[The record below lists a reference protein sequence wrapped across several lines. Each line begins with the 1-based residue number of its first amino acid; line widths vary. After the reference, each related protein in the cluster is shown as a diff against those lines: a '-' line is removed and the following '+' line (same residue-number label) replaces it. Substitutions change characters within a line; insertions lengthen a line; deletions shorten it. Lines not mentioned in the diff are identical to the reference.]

1 MIIKAKIRL
10 DYKNHEDAQVT
21 FEALEPDNKGFIDGE
36 IIDNS
41 IIFKLEGES
50 IASVRRTI
58 DDLILSET
66 IIEKIMVIR

>member
-10 DYKNHEDAQVT
+10 DYKDHQDAQIT
-21 FEALEPDNKGFIDGE
+21 FKALEPDNKGFIDGE
-36 IIDNS
+36 IIDKS
-41 IIFKLEGES
+41 IIFRLKGES